1 MNKNIVTIGKRKIA
15 ASEPCYLVVEVG
27 TTCMGDLDKALCLVA
42 AAKEAGAD
50 AVKFQVIDPSQLSND
65 GVTYPVD
72 MNGTVTHVS
81 MKDMFQKLIFDESSW
96 KKIADKARALGLDFF
111 ATVDYLEG
119 VDMLDRIGVVA
130 HKIGAW
136 DSTYKQLIEKIGKT
150 GKPMFADLGPTTKQQ
165 AHDIVDWYQ
174 AAGGSAVL
182 FMHDFHTQVD
192 TQMNMR
198 AIEKLN
204 EMFPW
209 PAGFSS
215 PAHDDDLD
223 VAALTLGAAYL
234 EKRLILS
241 RSDFAFHAHESL
253 EPDELKAWVQR
264 IRHVERALG
273 RAVIEPS
280 EMDNAGSLKYYR
292 SVCSLQNI
300 IAGDIFS
307 EVNLGAKRP
316 GTGLPTHRM
325 NEIVGRKAIRDIPMN
340 TLLVEGD
347 FA

>member
-1 MNKNIVTIGKRKIA
+1 M
-15 ASEPCYLVVEVG
+15 
-27 TTCMGDLDKALCLVA
+27 KA
-42 AAKEAGAD
+42 
-50 AVKFQVIDPSQLSND
+50 I
-65 GVTYPVD
+65 
-72 MNGTVTHVS
+72 
-81 MKDMFQKLIFDESSW
+81 W
-96 KKIADKARALGLDFF
+96 
-111 ATVDYLEG
+111 
-119 VDMLDRIGVVA
+119 
-130 HKIGAW
+130 
-136 DSTYKQLIEKIGKT
+136 
-150 GKPMFADLGPTTKQQ
+150 
-165 AHDIVDWYQ
+165 
-174 AAGGSAVL
+174 AVL
-182 FMHDFHTQVD
+182 
-192 TQMNMR
+192 
-198 AIEKLN
+198 A
-204 EMFPW
+204 
-209 PAGFSS
+209 
-215 PAHDDDLD
+215 
-223 VAALTLGAAYL
+223 LGAAYL

-253 EPDELKAWVQR
+253 EPDELKAWMLR

-307 EVNLGAKRP
+307 EVNLGAKRS